1 MVIYLDRPSPDGSS
15 GLPGSRRAAL
25 CFLFGLASSGVCMC
39 PPCYHWGGSLLHCL
53 STLTCF
59 HAVYF
64 CCTVPEVAFAGR
76 YPASCPVKPGLSS
89 PASLRT
95 AAATICLTQNLF
107 ILAYIFFNVHTC
119 VYIFHYI
126 FCLFSF
132 PLSSYFPINTP
143 KYIDQ
148 LYRNPCWAKEIGTRL
163 LKMMSVWTRIYM
175 KMRRKQT
182 YITIRSGSFPQ

>member
-64 CCTVPEVAFAGR
+64 CCTVPEVTFAGR
-76 YPASCPVKPGLSS
+76 YPAPCPLKPGLSS

-107 ILAYIFFNVHTC
+107 ILAYIFFNVQTC
-119 VYIFHYI
+119 AYIFTSAFWTSHVFISLSFNFLSKWLI
-126 FCLFSF
+126 FQSNGIIYLIVLTLFC
-132 PLSSYFPINTP
+132 Y
-143 KYIDQ
+143 
-148 LYRNPCWAKEIGTRL
+148 L
-163 LKMMSVWTRIYM
+163 LI
-175 KMRRKQT
+175 
-182 YITIRSGSFPQ
+182 I

>member
-76 YPASCPVKPGLSS
+76 YPAPCPLKPGLSS

-107 ILAYIFFNVHTC
+107 ILAYIYFDVQTC
-119 VYIFHYI
+119 VYIFSLRLLQIMSIWMHTPMKI
-126 FCLFSF
+126 PQKKADTTTHSDSF
-132 PLSSYFPINTP
+132 P
-143 KYIDQ
+143 
-148 LYRNPCWAKEIGTRL
+148 R
-163 LKMMSVWTRIYM
+163 
-175 KMRRKQT
+175 
-182 YITIRSGSFPQ
+182 